1 MDREMKNLFVK
12 NRALSQYQLLLFMM
26 FILSSCQ
33 LLEVEE
39 NFLLKNENRT
49 LPNLDIQFG
58 ESSDFNLSSE
68 DGAFV
73 DIIVESNQ
81 EYNDGV
87 ELYVSL
93 NSVDGDVV
101 LVKTIE
107 TVPTELVLKIEDLR
121 QVFDDTELE
130 NGDLLFFSFQSTIN
144 GEAYQFNNAALS
156 AGVICNSMISTADD
170 TWTGNAFTDN
180 GASFPS
186 NASANDIKIIPL
198 GDDNYLIS
206 DISAGWYEAI
216 NFQPIQEGIYNDN
229 CNEITWVGPGEN
241 RQFNFVEPENEGS
254 WDPQTGTLTIYWYDE
269 GNDFNG
275 KSVFT
280 KNE

>member
-1 MDREMKNLFVK
+1 MDREMKNLFIK
-12 NRALSQYQLLLFMM
+12 NRVLGQFQLFLFIVL
-26 FILSSCQ
+26 ILSSCQ
-33 LLEVEE
+33 LLEGEE
-39 NFLLKNENRT
+39 NFLIKNENSA
-49 LPNLDIQFG
+49 LPNLNVQFG

-68 DGAFV
+68 DGAYI
-73 DIIVESNQ
+73 DIIVGSNQ
-81 EYNDGV
+81 EYTDGV

-93 NSVDGDVV
+93 NSVDNDAI

-107 TVPTELVLKIEDLR
+107 TVPTELVLKIEDIR
-121 QVFDDTELE
+121 QVFADTELE

-144 GEAYQFNNAALS
+144 GETYQFNSAALS
-156 AGVICNSMISTADD
+156 TGVICNSMISTADD

-186 NASANDIKIIPL
+186 NATADDIKIIPL

-216 NFQPIQEGIYNDN
+216 NFRPTQEGIYNDN
-229 CNEITWVGPGEN
+229 CNQITWVEPGEN
-241 RQFNFVEPENEGS
+241 RQFEFVDPGIEGS

-269 GNDFNG
+269 GNDFRG
-275 KSVFT
+275 ESVFT